1 MSIMDATVSQA
12 QIWLEQLLK
21 LMGFPSTVTV
31 EDRTEKTLV
40 MGPWLVIDASPL
52 TPEQKQHLLADQGA
66 PLDAIQYLVNTAMN
80 TGSRGNPESLPPF
93 TVELGD
99 FRQRRQLELIALSE
113 AAAQQV
119 RDTHQPVAMEGMS
132 SGDRRQVHSFF
143 EESADLETESQGQ
156 EPHRRLVI
164 RPRR

>member
-80 TGSRGNPESLPPF
+80 TGSRGNPESLSPF